1 MADTV
6 KENRLILVTNDDGVE
21 AKGIKF
27 LTEIAQHFGDVVVIA
42 PDKGKSGMSHSVS
55 LNEPIYIDK
64 VSEKPGLEIYACSGT
79 PADSVKIALHKIL
92 KRKPDLILSGIN
104 HGSNASVS
112 AIYSG
117 TVAAAREGSMNGITS
132 IAFSLLSHEPDADFT
147 AAAKYVQVIIEKVV
161 QNGIAKQTCLNVNIP
176 NVPENEIKGIRI
188 CRQTLGKWIEEFDY
202 RVNPHNKDYY
212 WLTGKFSNFEPSAE
226 DTDEWALNNNYV
238 AIVPIEVDL
247 TSYTALK
254 DIQKWD
260 FNL

>member
-1 MADTV
+1 MTITA
-6 KENRLILVTNDDGVE
+6 KNNRLILVTNDDGVD

-27 LTEIAQHFGDVVVIA
+27 LTKIAQQFGDVVVIA

-64 VSEKPGLEIYACSGT
+64 ISAQAGVEIYACSGT

-92 KRKPDLILSGIN
+92 KQKPDLILSGIN

-132 IAFSLLSHEPDADFT
+132 IAFSLLSHKPDADFS
-147 AAAKYVQVIIEKVV
+147 AAEIYVQAIIEKVLD
-161 QNGIAKQTCLNVNIP
+161 NGIAKQTCLNVNIP
-176 NVPENEIKGIRI
+176 NVSKNEIKGIRI
-188 CRQTLGKWIEEFDY
+188 CRQTLGKWVEEFDY
-202 RVNPHNKDYY
+202 RINPHNKDYY

-247 TSYTALK
+247 TAYNVLK
-254 DIQKWD
+254 DIQKWN

>member
-1 MADTV
+1 MTDTV
-6 KENRLILVTNDDGVE
+6 KKNRLILVTNDDGVD

-27 LTEIAQHFGDVVVIA
+27 LTEIALQYGDVVVIA

-64 VSEKPGLEIYACSGT
+64 LSEKSGLEIYACSGT

-92 KRKPDLILSGIN
+92 NRKPDLILSGIN

-132 IAFSLLSHEPDADFT
+132 IAFSLLSHDPAADFT
-147 AAAKYVQVIIEKVV
+147 AAAKYVQIIIEKVL

-176 NVPENEIKGIRI
+176 NVPEDKIKGIKT

-212 WLTGKFSNFEPSAE
+212 WLTGKFSNFEPTAE

-247 TSYTALK
+247 TSYTVLK
-254 DIQKWD
+254 DIKNWD
-260 FNL
+260 FNI

>member
-1 MADTV
+1 MIKKT
-6 KENRLILVTNDDGVE
+6 KERRLILVTNDDGVD
-21 AKGIKF
+21 AKGIKC
-27 LTEIAQHFGDVVVIA
+27 LTDIAKNFGDVVVLA

-55 LNEPIYIDK
+55 LNEPIYLNK
-64 VSEKPGLEIYACSGT
+64 VSEEEGLEIYACSGT

-132 IAFSLLSHEPDADFT
+132 IAFSLLSHAPDADFK
-147 AAAKYVQVIIEKVV
+147 AAKKYSRIIIEKVLE
-161 QNGIAKQTCLNVNIP
+161 NGIGTQTCLNVNVPNIP
-176 NVPENEIKGIRI
+176 ESEIKGIKM

-202 RVNPHNKDYY
+202 RVNPHNRDYY
-212 WLTGKFSNFEPSAE
+212 WLTGRFSNFEPTAE

-238 AIVPIEVDL
+238 AVVPIEVDL
-247 TSYTALK
+247 TSYPVLEQLK
-254 DIQKWD
+254 KWK
-260 FNL
+260 FND